1 MKPPNAAFP
10 GKNGKIAFD
19 TSRDGNLEI
28 YAMSNVGIGEENLTS
43 SSAGDRA
50 PSYSPS
56 GKSIAFVSSRDGNAE
71 IYRMSSTGIW
81 KPASPTIR
89 FPTPSPPGNRYIR
102 REYAL
107 VRTLLV
113 STRRGSFGS
122 LPLLVHPSA

>member
-1 MKPPNAAFP
+1 MKPPKAAFP

-28 YAMSNVGIGEENLTS
+28 YAMSNVGTGEENLTS

-71 IYRMSSTGIW
+71 IYRMSSTGDLETNLTNNS
-81 KPASPTIR
+81 ASDSEPTWQ
-89 FPTPSPPGNRYIR
+89 
-102 REYAL
+102 
-107 VRTLLV
+107 
-113 STRRGSFGS
+113 
-122 LPLLVHPSA
+122 PLH